1 MHGIENSSISRI
13 NGFIDI
19 QIVHAL
25 MFSLI
30 VKLTFYLL
38 SILSTYPSNRL
49 EAEDAVLTVSAL

>member
-1 MHGIENSSISRI
+1 MHGIENSSVLRI

-30 VKLTFYLL
+30 EKLTFYL
-38 SILSTYPSNRL
+38 SISTYPSNRL
-49 EAEDAVLTVSAL
+49 DADDAVLTVSAL

>member
-1 MHGIENSSISRI
+1 MHGIDNNSISRI

-30 VKLTFYLL
+30 VKLTFYL
-38 SILSTYPSNRL
+38 SILSTYSSNRL
-49 EAEDAVLTVSAL
+49 EADDAVLTVSAL

>member
-30 VKLTFYLL
+30 EKLTFYL

-49 EAEDAVLTVSAL
+49 EADDAVLTVSAL

>member
-1 MHGIENSSISRI
+1 MHGIENSSVLRI

-30 VKLTFYLL
+30 EKLTFYL

-49 EAEDAVLTVSAL
+49 EADDAVLTVSVL